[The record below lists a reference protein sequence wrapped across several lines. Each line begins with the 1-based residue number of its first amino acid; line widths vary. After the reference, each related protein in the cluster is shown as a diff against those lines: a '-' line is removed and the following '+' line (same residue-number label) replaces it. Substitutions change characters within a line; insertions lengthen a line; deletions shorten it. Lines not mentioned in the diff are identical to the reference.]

1 MSIVPY
7 RCQMVDG
14 SCFQKIHLLVACMHT
29 ISSQHLTGRVFISML
44 ESANVGIVTENC
56 GGKNQILSVFV
67 SFVISFLV
75 SFFTTLELVIGLGK
89 NHY

>member
-1 MSIVPY
+1 MFSKYSFVSSLY
-7 RCQMVDG
+7 
-14 SCFQKIHLLVACMHT
+14 AYY
-29 ISSQHLTGRVFISML
+29 SSQHLTGRVFISKL

-56 GGKNQILSVFV
+56 SGKNQILSVFV

>member
-1 MSIVPY
+1 MFSKY
-7 RCQMVDG
+7 
-14 SCFQKIHLLVACMHT
+14 SLV
-29 ISSQHLTGRVFISML
+29 SSLYAYYSGQHLTGRVFISML
-44 ESANVGIVTENC
+44 ESVNVGIVTENC
-56 GGKNQILSVFV
+56 SGKNQILSAFV

>member
-1 MSIVPY
+1 MFSKDSFVSSLY
-7 RCQMVDG
+7 AYG
-14 SCFQKIHLLVACMHT
+14 
-29 ISSQHLTGRVFISML
+29 SSQLLTGRVFISKR

-56 GGKNQILSVFV
+56 SGKKQILSDVV
-67 SFVISFLV
+67 SFVINFLV